1 MAKRSVFVDGK
12 RVISTSHPAFHK
24 ALSKAKL
31 HGFPNQKD
39 LDSPLDKA
47 LWALWV
53 LQDHFEHN
61 AHDFSSVS
69 STEISSI
76 LETRG
81 IALTDIQVERALA
94 RAGDRVH

>member
-1 MAKRSVFVDGK
+1 MPKKSVFEEGDG
-12 RVISTSHPAFHK
+12 VINTSHFAFHK

-31 HGFPNQKD
+31 DAFPNQKD

-47 LWALWV
+47 LWALWI
-53 LQDHFEHN
+53 LQDYFEHN

-94 RAGDRVH
+94 RAGDR